1 MIILQFYL
9 YLFLKFVTIKFV
21 DKEKVM
27 FLTKAIPVLIVAFC
41 SFALAMPTT
50 VPKLK
55 SAACQSWVTSTSND
69 IAKDDECLNSFLREF
84 SKSKKK
90 FGHVKQQRYDL
101 PVISSFPVQ
110 RILA

>member
-27 FLTKAIPVLIVAFC
+27 FSTKAIPVLILAFC
-41 SFALAMPTT
+41 TFALAMPTSPAKERT
-50 VPKLK
+50 GPCK
-55 SAACQSWVTSTSND
+55 SWIATAGSD
-69 IAKDDECLNSFLREF
+69 ISQDHKCLSSFLSEF
-84 SKSKKK
+84 SKNKKK
-90 FGHVKQQRYDL
+90 FGKIKQQRYDL

-110 RILA
+110 RILV